1 MENKTYNGR
10 SNRETRLVWLH
21 FEINSIDD
29 LQNAKDYIK
38 EIEEWIDNNFL
49 RDFVDFSKINWIE
62 IEENLLEEIELES
75 K

>member
-29 LQNAKDYIK
+29 LQDAKDYI
-38 EIEEWIDNNFL
+38 EQIEEWIDNNFL
-49 RDFVDFSKINWIE
+49 RDFVDFSTINWIE